1 MPNDSLSTIAGPA
14 GVGAICILGVFL
26 LLDGRSPNIFPTVEG
41 YAKSTTW
48 GVIAAIPVLVMA
60 YVIGLFLNSMAVL
73 AVQTVF
79 QVSTTAELVDMVC
92 MGSTSVDKSPAV
104 QYFLQLRQDRAVLAG
119 SSSAFIALS
128 AGAFSEISNL
138 QHIRSG
144 VIFLASG
151 TLLLAALL
159 FWLAGAKT
167 LESHQLAVTATPDAA
182 GALRPT
188 TGL

>member
-26 LLDGRSPNIFPTVEG
+26 LLDGRSPSIFPTVEE
-41 YAKSTTW
+41 YAKTTTW
-48 GVIAAIPVLVMA
+48 GVIAAVPVLVMA
-60 YVIGLFLNSMAVL
+60 YVIGLFLNSMGAL

-79 QVSTTAELVDMVC
+79 QVSTTAEIVDLVS
-92 MGSTSVDKSPAV
+92 MGKISAEKSPAV
-104 QYFLQLRQDRAVLAG
+104 LYFLQLRQDRAVLAG
-119 SSSAFIALS
+119 SSLSFIALS

-138 QHIRSG
+138 PHIRAG

-151 TLLLAALL
+151 TLLLAALF

-167 LESHQLAVTATPDAA
+167 LESHQLAAAVVPDFV
-182 GALRPT
+182 GAPR
-188 TGL
+188 